1 MIADLT
7 IAGFLEALLRVNLA
21 GAAAVLAVSAL
32 RQPARRLFGA
42 QAAYRIWALVIL
54 AGVAVLLPPRTTT
67 APAHTAPVYTA
78 AATVMA
84 GPAFAA
90 KTAPRLAATAP
101 TLKQL
106 ASPQA
111 PVPIE
116 FSPAEALFAV
126 WLIGALL
133 SVAVL
138 VWRQRRFL
146 ATLGRLR
153 RSDDGLMLAERI
165 GVGPAVVGCLAPR
178 VVVPADFVQRF
189 TQEEQAV
196 VLAHE
201 NAHLAR
207 QDARANGLLVLAQCL
222 CWFNPLAHLAARLV
236 RLDQELA
243 CDALVVRRYPAA
255 RRRYAEALL
264 KTQIAATPLPLG
276 CYWPSRARHPLEERI
291 AMLKTPAPSAA
302 RRLAGIAATLAV
314 CLAGGVAA
322 WASQPAQVV
331 VAKTA
336 PWSLLAL
343 PHTAPA
349 GHLTQAAPAAPP
361 AASEGADPT
370 GDWIG
375 AIKSPDLRMAFHI
388 RKTAAGFD
396 GTLDSPD
403 QAAYGIPLDHVVV
416 TGDAL
421 SFGVPKVHGT
431 YTAKWDADAHSW
443 VGQWSQASASW
454 QLSLAQGTFPPPPAV
469 AGLDGGWD
477 TQLTGAAGTLR
488 LGFNIVTDA
497 HGTHGT
503 MDSPDQAAYAL
514 PLSAISRDGAD
525 VTIGFKLSD
534 VTITGAL
541 SADGKT
547 ITGTFTQFG
556 GSTPVVLTRRAPG
569 AAAPYPAAHAVA
581 QAPKPPVVDVDP
593 KVLAVY
599 AGTYRFAPGLEMTV
613 TIEDGKLFAQLTNQ
627 AKVQL
632 FASSSTD
639 FFWKQVDAKASFAAP
654 SGGQAPYV
662 VLHQGAR
669 YLLGQRG

>member
-1 MIADLT
+1 MIAELT

-54 AGVAVLLPPRTTT
+54 AGVAVLLPPRTMT
-67 APAHTAPVYTA
+67 APAYAAPEA
-78 AATVMA
+78 VMA

-90 KTAPRLAATAP
+90 TTAPARAP
-101 TLKQL
+101 TMAPSIKSL
-106 ASPQA
+106 APHPALLQA
-111 PVPIE
+111 PIDISLTQAV
-116 FSPAEALFAV
+116 FAV
-126 WLIGALL
+126 WLVGALL

-138 VWRQRRFL
+138 AWRQRRFL

-153 RSDDGLMLAERI
+153 RGGDGLMLAERV
-165 GVGPAVVGCLAPR
+165 GVGPAVVGCISPR

-189 TQEEQAV
+189 TPEEQAV

-302 RRLAGIAATLAV
+302 RRLAGVAATLAV

-349 GHLTQAAPAAPP
+349 AHLTQAAPPAPP
-361 AASEGADPT
+361 AASAGADPT

-388 RKTAAGFD
+388 HKTAAGYD
-396 GTLDSPD
+396 GALDSPD
-403 QAAYGIPLDHVVV
+403 QGVYDIPLDHVAA
-416 TGDAL
+416 TGDTL
-421 SFGVPKVHGT
+421 SFSVPKVHGS
-431 YTAKWDADAHSW
+431 YAAKWDADAQRW
-443 VGQWSQASASW
+443 VGQWSQASSNW
-454 QLSLAQGTFPPPPAV
+454 PLTLAQGSFPPPPRV
-469 AGLDGGWD
+469 AGLDGSWD

-503 MDSPDQAAYAL
+503 LDSPDQGAWNL
-514 PLSAISRDGAD
+514 PLSEISRDGAN
-525 VTIGFKLSD
+525 VTIGFKRSD
-534 VTITGAL
+534 VTIAGAL

-556 GSTPVVLTRRAPG
+556 GSTPIVLTRRAPG

-593 KVLAVY
+593 KTLAAY
-599 AGTYRFAPGLEMTV
+599 AGVYRFAPGLEMTV
-613 TIEDGKLFAQLTNQ
+613 TIEGGKLFAQLTNQ

-632 FASSSTD
+632 FASSPTD
-639 FFWKQVDAKASFAAP
+639 FFWKAVDAQASFAAP
-654 SGGQAPYV
+654 NGAQAPYV
-662 VLHQGAR
+662 VLHQGAS
-669 YLLGQRG
+669 YLLGQRA